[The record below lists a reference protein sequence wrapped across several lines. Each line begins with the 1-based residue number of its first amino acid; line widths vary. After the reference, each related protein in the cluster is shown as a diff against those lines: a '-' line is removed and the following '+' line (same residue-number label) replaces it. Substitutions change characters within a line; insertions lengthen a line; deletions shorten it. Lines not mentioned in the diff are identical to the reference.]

1 MVDSLRN
8 NFLLLPALLLAGFLY
23 GGFLDVQKASSYES
37 LVPAEDALF
46 FEGTVAGNPS
56 FSPNSKFFK
65 IKLRLQRAEGKN
77 GLVAAAKGEA
87 DFFVPAALCQIYQ
100 PGKLY
105 TAWRGKKVDLLLDQG
120 ARLCLE
126 AKPAKFSSKG
136 GPAFECKE
144 IGACSFDKTLLGRL
158 QKIRAL
164 CRLHF
169 ARLMF
174 AWGDAGGLLL
184 ALLSGS
190 RAFLNPKTADAFRLA
205 GLSHVL
211 ALSGMHLSL
220 IGGLALALGKKS
232 FGKRAAR
239 FLELFAIIF
248 FVWFAG
254 KSPSLF
260 RALLCS
266 TIAFASSLFKV
277 KAKSLL
283 NVLALAFIIHVS
295 LFPKDAFEISFQLS
309 YGALFGIL
317 LFNGISG
324 KFFTAFLPSSAGLA
338 LGSSAGAQALTLPL
352 SLKYFG
358 LFAPGGI
365 LSSAALCPAMTL
377 FVYAGFAFVAV
388 SLAFPFMAP
397 LCGTLLAFFYKL
409 ISRAVFFFAGLPCV
423 KL

>member
-1 MVDSLRN
+1 MVDCIRN
-8 NFLLLPALLLAGFLY
+8 NFLLFPALLLAAALYSGFLN
-23 GGFLDVQKASSYES
+23 VQKTSSYAS
-37 LVPAEDALF
+37 LVPLEDAVF
-46 FEGTVAGNPS
+46 FEGTVAGSPAVSPS
-56 FSPNSKFFK
+56 SKSCK
-65 IKLRLQRAEGKN
+65 IKLRLEKVVAKN
-77 GLVAAAKGEA
+77 GLVAPAKGEA
-87 DFFVPAALCQIYQ
+87 DFFAPASLCQIYQ

-105 TAWRGKKVDLLLDQG
+105 TAWRGKKIDLLLDQG
-120 ARLCLE
+120 ARLFVE
-126 AKPAKFSSKG
+126 ARPANFYSKG
-136 GPAFECKE
+136 EPAFECKE
-144 IGACSFDKTLLGRL
+144 ISSCSFDNTIAGRFLKT
-158 QKIRAL
+158 RAL
-164 CRLHF
+164 CRLQF

-190 RAFLNPKTADAFRLA
+190 RAFLNPETADAFRLA

-220 IGGLALALGKKS
+220 IGGLAFALGKKS
-232 FGKRAAR
+232 FGKKAGRA
-239 FLELFAIIF
+239 LELFAIAF

-266 TIAFASSLFKV
+266 TIALASSLLKV
-277 KAKSLL
+277 KAKSSL
-283 NVLALAFIIHVS
+283 NALALAFLIHIS

-317 LFNGISG
+317 LFNGVGS
-324 KFFTAFLPSSAGLA
+324 KAFTSWLPRSAGLS

-365 LSSAALCPAMTL
+365 LSSAALCPAMTF
-377 FVYAGFAFVAV
+377 FVYLGFAFVLV

-397 LCGTLLAFFYKL
+397 LCGSLLAFFYNL